1 MQLVLFAPRVG
12 GPRVTPG
19 PVRCHHDGM
28 TDKTVAGRVS
38 AEEYQALRLHA
49 VLHGSS
55 VQSVVEAA
63 VRAELTPQLTGRAG
77 RSREDLVAEMLA
89 RVGIDPAGA
98 EHLAELEKARRD
110 VRYTDGDG
118 PERGAA

>member
-1 MQLVLFAPRVG
+1 
-12 GPRVTPG
+12 
-19 PVRCHHDGM
+19 M
-28 TDKTVAGRVS
+28 TDKTVTGQVS

-63 VRAELTPQLTGRAG
+63 VRAELTQQPNTPAG
-77 RSREDLVAEMLA
+77 RGREELVAEMLA
-89 RVGIDPAGA
+89 RAGINPTSA

-118 PERGAA
+118 RERGAA